1 MVLSDREV
9 RFQIRPNWIYYF
21 DTAERE
27 NSVLLFNKVS
37 EHQERITQ
45 RKYEGPQEARRAMH
59 LLGFPSEQDFENMV
73 RSKMVLNCPVSFLDV
88 KTLYLFLVLI

>member
-1 MVLSDREV
+1 MVVWDREV

-27 NSVLLFNKVS
+27 NIFLLFNTVS
-37 EHQERITQ
+37 EHRERITQ
-45 RKYEGPQEARRAMH
+45 RDYEGPREARRAMH

-73 RSKMVLNCPVSFLDV
+73 RSKMVLNCPVTF
-88 KTLYLFLVLI
+88 